1 MPGDFLF
8 NGIPAIVRVLA
19 AFAAVLLAMRKR
31 LSLGSAF
38 LLGAVLLAVLFDIGF
53 RPAAESMVRSVT
65 DPKTLSLAVIVS
77 LILVL
82 SSSMERMGA
91 MKRLLDGFRGLASN
105 PRINLVVFPA
115 LIGLL
120 PMPGGAVFSAPM
132 VKQLGE
138 NSGLSTDQ
146 LSYVNYWFRHIWE
159 YWWPLYPG
167 VLLATTLSGVN
178 LWSFVAF
185 MCPLTAVALFAGYLP
200 IRNLGSPVRSGNGAS
215 LSAVAAFAGEL
226 TPIAMV
232 IFLGLGAGRIFSHF
246 APLWPIAMES
256 GLILALILSIV
267 LTWKRCGAG
276 RKEIFRLLT
285 DRHILSMAYMVFA
298 ILIFK
303 GMLEDTRAVAAVTGE
318 LLALGAPLVL
328 AVVLLPFFV
337 GGIVGITI
345 AFVGSTFPILI
356 PLIHSYGEGHFLMA
370 YMMLALTSGFIGVL
384 LSPLHLCLLL
394 SNRYFGAS
402 MKAVYV
408 HLRFPVLILAL
419 SVALYFT
426 LVRWAVPAMFPLPG

>member
-1 MPGDFLF
+1 MPGEFLLD
-8 NGIPAIVRVLA
+8 GIPATVRVLA

-31 LSLGSAF
+31 LSLGSSF
-38 LLGAVLLAVLFDIGF
+38 LLGSVLLAVLFDAGF
-53 RPAAESMVRSVT
+53 RPAAESVVRSVT

-91 MKRLLDGFRGLASN
+91 MKRLLDKFTGLVSN
-105 PRINLVVFPA
+105 PRVNLVVFPA

-132 VKQLGE
+132 VKQL
-138 NSGLSTDQ
+138 SGNNGLTADQ

-167 VLLATTLSGVN
+167 VLLSTTLAGVN
-178 LWSFVAF
+178 LWSFVAL
-185 MCPLTAVALFAGYLP
+185 MCPLTAVALLAGYLP
-200 IRNLGSPVRSGNGAS
+200 IRNLESPARPEGRVSFAS
-215 LSAVAAFAGEL
+215 AAAFAGEL
-226 TPIAMV
+226 SPIAMV
-232 IFLGLGAGRIFSHF
+232 IFLGLGAGWLFSRF
-246 APLWPIAMES
+246 VPRWPIAMET
-256 GLILALILSIV
+256 GLILALVLSILS
-267 LTWKRCGAG
+267 TWRRCGAG
-276 RKEIFRLLT
+276 REEIFRLLT
-285 DRHILSMAYMVFA
+285 DRHILSMAYMVFS

-303 GMLEDTRAVAAVTGE
+303 GMLEDTRAVSAITGE
-318 LLALGAPLVL
+318 LLALGAPLAL

-356 PLIHSYGEGHFLMA
+356 PLVHSYGEGSFLMA
-370 YMMLALTSGFIGVL
+370 YLMLALTSGFIGVL

-419 SVALYFT
+419 SVALYFSF
-426 LVRWAVPAMFPLPG
+426 VRWGVPAVFPLSG

>member
-38 LLGAVLLAVLFDIGF
+38 LLGAALLAVLFDIGF

-178 LWSFVAF
+178 LWSFVAL
-185 MCPLTAVALFAGYLP
+185 MCPLTAVALLAGYLP
-200 IRNLGSPVRSGNGAS
+200 VRNLGSPVLPGRRAS
-215 LSAVAAFAGEL
+215 LANAAAFAREL
-226 TPIAMV
+226 SPIAMV
-232 IFLGLGAGRIFSHF
+232 IFLGLGAGWIFSRF
-246 APLWPIAMES
+246 APRWSIAMEA
-256 GLILALILSIV
+256 GLILALVFSILW
-267 LTWKRCGAG
+267 TWRRCGAG
-276 RKEIFRLLT
+276 PGEIFRLLT

-303 GMLEDTRAVAAVTGE
+303 GMLEDTRAVSAITGE
-318 LLALGAPLVL
+318 ILALGTPLAL

-337 GGIVGITI
+337 GAIVGITI

-426 LVRWAVPAMFPLPG
+426 VVRWAVPAMFPLTG